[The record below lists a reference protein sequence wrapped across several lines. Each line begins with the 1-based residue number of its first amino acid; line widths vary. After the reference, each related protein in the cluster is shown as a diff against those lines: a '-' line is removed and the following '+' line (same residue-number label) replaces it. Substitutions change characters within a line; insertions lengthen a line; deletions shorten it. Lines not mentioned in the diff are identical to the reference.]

1 MQRKLSP
8 RVRRSSH
15 TRRSYPH
22 ALTNHSNPNHNSNNN
37 SSSNN
42 NNNDSNNKLQVSHRS
57 PSVGWW
63 WWWGG
68 SFSFPCNRR
77 KEFAY
82 VAFVTAQV
90 PIINGYINNVGE
102 NNDHNHKGGISNDNI
117 VGRSDGTTTTNGLK
131 ERVEND
137 ESSEGVYLDDG
148 LTYDQQGMFNPRIQS
163 VHTIIHFLRYKK
175 TLLRPI

>member
-1 MQRKLSP
+1 M
-8 RVRRSSH
+8 
-15 TRRSYPH
+15 
-22 ALTNHSNPNHNSNNN
+22 
-37 SSSNN
+37 
-42 NNNDSNNKLQVSHRS
+42 
-57 PSVGWW
+57 
-63 WWWGG
+63 
-68 SFSFPCNRR
+68 
-77 KEFAY
+77 
-82 VAFVTAQV
+82 
-90 PIINGYINNVGE
+90 GE